1 MKQLAFTFALLSATL
16 QAQEKVKD
24 SVAEK
29 HYALQEVT
37 ILGQPTQKILS
48 IPTQK
53 LRIADLQ
60 HYNKTNVVEALN
72 LLSGVSIAQSGGR
85 NETNIRF
92 RGMDSRRTPVYYDGV
107 PIYIPYDGN
116 FDLGRFLTYDI
127 GSISVEKGLVSV
139 KYGANAMGGA
149 VNIVSRSPEKELDI
163 NGTSGVGFANG
174 AGVNSYFTGLNVGT
188 RKDKYYA
195 MVSGSFN
202 KRENFVLSKDFEP
215 TRTQPEYIR

>member
-1 MKQLAFTFALLSATL
+1 MKRLVFTIALLSTAM

-37 ILGQPTQKILS
+37 ILGQPTQKSLS

-85 NETNIRF
+85 NETNIRL
-92 RGMDSRRTPVYYDGV
+92 RGMTADVLLCIT
-107 PIYIPYDGN
+107 
-116 FDLGRFLTYDI
+116 
-127 GSISVEKGLVSV
+127 
-139 KYGANAMGGA
+139 
-149 VNIVSRSPEKELDI
+149 
-163 NGTSGVGFANG
+163 
-174 AGVNSYFTGLNVGT
+174 TGC
-188 RKDKYYA
+188 
-195 MVSGSFN
+195 
-202 KRENFVLSKDFEP
+202 LSMYLMMA
-215 TRTQPEYIR
+215 TLI